1 MVIIARARNLRP
13 AFGLAGVHGP
23 IVCEGITADTLSFA
37 ACAKTSTIVAA
48 DCVAHGQRKKRVV
61 RRRLTIVF
69 AVMRGDLLS
78 RGDMLEDFEG
88 DISAFANKFAVVLT
102 VMLERDF
109 SGYIC
114 GRVSLT
120 LTNRAGPRKR
130 WFTPLLAE

>member
-1 MVIIARARNLRP
+1 
-13 AFGLAGVHGP
+13 
-23 IVCEGITADTLSFA
+23 
-37 ACAKTSTIVAA
+37 
-48 DCVAHGQRKKRVV
+48 
-61 RRRLTIVF
+61 
-69 AVMRGDLLS
+69 MRGDLLS